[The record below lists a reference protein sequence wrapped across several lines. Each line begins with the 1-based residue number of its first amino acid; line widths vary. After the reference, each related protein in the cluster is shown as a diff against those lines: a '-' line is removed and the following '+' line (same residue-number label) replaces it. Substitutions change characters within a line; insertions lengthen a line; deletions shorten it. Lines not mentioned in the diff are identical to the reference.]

1 MRSGA
6 GQLYFH
12 KNEAGFGLFAL
23 VMITTVLSTLAMIAV
38 PHILSFRY
46 ASRVAT
52 ITATATHMQQ
62 ALASYAA
69 STQGTYPL
77 TAAIGSWQALVD
89 LVSIS
94 GGPLVPLPTRPAQLG
109 VRAMTYTSLDGAT
122 YTLRLSMDVPEGMV
136 GKSII
141 LTPAGITKE

>member
-6 GQLYFH
+6 GQPYFH
-12 KNEAGFGLFAL
+12 TNEAGFGLLAL
-23 VMITTVLSTLAMIAV
+23 VMVTTLLSVLALIAV
-38 PHILSFRY
+38 PHVLSIRY
-46 ASRVAT
+46 ESRVAT
-52 ITATATHMQQ
+52 IMATATHMQQ

-77 TAAIGSWQALVD
+77 TAAIGTWQELVD
-89 LVSIS
+89 LVSTS
-94 GGPLVPLPTRPAQLG
+94 GGPLAPLPTSPAQLG

-122 YTLRLSMDVPEGMV
+122 YTLRLSVDVPEEMI
-136 GKSII
+136 GKSVI